1 MRGIKF
7 GLVLALVLVFGL
19 TGITS
24 MAADKKD
31 VKKNVKKEM
40 KQGAKKAGQWCVIKY
55 QTKDKK
61 TVCKVVECKGKTPKT
76 VAGPFKSK
84 DQAIKAKEKS
94 CSPVKKK

>member
-1 MRGIKF
+1 MRAIKV

-19 TGITS
+19 TAATS
-24 MAADKKD
+24 MAADNKD

-40 KQGAKKAGQWCVIKY
+40 KKDVKKAGQWCVIKY

-76 VAGPFKSK
+76 IAGPFKSK
-84 DQAIKAKEKS
+84 DEALKAKEKS
-94 CSPVKKK
+94 CPPAKKK